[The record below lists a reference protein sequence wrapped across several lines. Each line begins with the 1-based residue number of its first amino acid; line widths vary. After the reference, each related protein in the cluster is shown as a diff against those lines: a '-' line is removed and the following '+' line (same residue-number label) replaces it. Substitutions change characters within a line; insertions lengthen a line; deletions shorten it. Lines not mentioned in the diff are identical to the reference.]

1 MAASDNFWLL
11 HSRARDFCFVGFAN
25 IIKLVGVVYISNLY
39 IYNTYIL
46 RLVVRL
52 YSHDAVVGIE
62 LVVRTGHGLL
72 RFGGIIAQRC
82 NAERQNRYDRSCGSC
97 GRCRRPR
104 QCRRLSR
111 SRSCYCNRYRC
122 PASRY
127 RCWRSSARPDCAAR
141 EGLLRGGWWCR
152 TIELLFK
159 VSSQRKYI

>member
-1 MAASDNFWLL
+1 MAICRYFLYPLL
-11 HSRARDFCFVGFAN
+11 KLLLIKYLSKCLQIYIKQKCYFSISKSLFIEFVARVIIFHSSAHTIKSKN
-25 IIKLVGVVYISNLY
+25 IKLVGVVYISNLY

-127 RCWRSSARPDCAAR
+127 RC
-141 EGLLRGGWWCR
+141 
-152 TIELLFK
+152 
-159 VSSQRKYI
+159 